1 MPEPCSPGGVD
12 DKGRKKPMYFAFEI
26 AAIRVADYGETEC
39 EVLHIRDM
47 PARPV
52 REFDWI
58 HSDRQ
63 RAGLDA
69 LLRIARHGMARTKKG
84 ATSTARA
91 SQSPGE

>member
-1 MPEPCSPGGVD
+1 MPEACSPGGVD